1 MVVALVR
8 LRRRERQFELP
19 LDLVVV
25 RPVEPAL
32 DDPAR
37 FFHELGIEFEWL
49 AEHFNISRG

>member
-1 MVVALVR
+1 
-8 LRRRERQFELP
+8 LP

-49 AEHFNISRG
+49 FEWLAEHFNISWG